1 MGGCACTNNITSYF
15 KDYSV
20 CVPKS
25 ENNIN
30 APEQNIKIIPR
41 EDIDNIDKMENNENS
56 KQNEKNDKSNDK
68 ITKNN
73 NSNSHDENQ
82 ILIDNN
88 SNNNLYL
95 QNINNK
101 EIENNKYSKNN
112 SFSINNKINNNKDD
126 NNNNDNNNN
135 LNNNNNISMDK
146 LLLQGKS
153 SVKKAETNYNYNL
166 GDHNVIF
173 INISRDSSIL
183 KNGSEKDKIESS
195 TPKMAGEKKNNN
207 ELGESKRIFSHF
219 CKNKIN
225 EKSPKNQTT
234 TNNQLIKHK
243 HTFSDYMNH
252 YSDEMLNA
260 LNSIRKDPESF
271 IRFIDDLKKNSK
283 KTSEGV
289 YIFSQNVEDK
299 YMLTEEYFLIFEQ
312 IKASLRDII
321 KSNLPSIMEDFK
333 YNDELEIMLDDT
345 KDYTM
350 NQSHIEKSSSMSN
363 YDKYNSETNNNN
375 NHIIKRIKK
384 SHKTLDLSDDKI
396 ANLILQ
402 KRKEIK
408 NKYPDNIFK
417 MNIIKDIKINIL
429 MQISMEEYYSHYNE
443 KKMLKDVIFN
453 PQYKN
458 FAVSWAN
465 ELNRKF
471 ISISCFA

>member
-20 CVPKS
+20 CVLKS

-56 KQNEKNDKSNDK
+56 KQNERNEKNNDK

-73 NSNSHDENQ
+73 NSNTHDENQ

-95 QNINNK
+95 QNIKHK
-101 EIENNKYSKNN
+101 EVENNKDSKNN

-195 TPKMAGEKKNNN
+195 TPKMAGEKKNHN
-207 ELGESKRIFSHF
+207 ELAESKRIFSHF

-234 TNNQLIKHK
+234 TDNHLIKHK

-350 NQSHIEKSSSMSN
+350 NQSHIEKSSSISN
-363 YDKYNSETNNNN
+363 NNDKYNSGNNNN
-375 NHIIKRIKK
+375 NSHIIKRTKK
-384 SHKTLDLSDDKI
+384 AHKILDLSDDKI

-417 MNIIKDIKINIL
+417 MNIIKDIKIYLVLHKLYKWYNKIL
-429 MQISMEEYYSHYNE
+429 KSEE
-443 KKMLKDVIFN
+443 
-453 PQYKN
+453 
-458 FAVSWAN
+458 
-465 ELNRKF
+465 
-471 ISISCFA
+471 

>member
-1 MGGCACTNNITSYF
+1 
-15 KDYSV
+15 
-20 CVPKS
+20 
-25 ENNIN
+25 
-30 APEQNIKIIPR
+30 
-41 EDIDNIDKMENNENS
+41 
-56 KQNEKNDKSNDK
+56 
-68 ITKNN
+68 
-73 NSNSHDENQ
+73 
-82 ILIDNN
+82 
-88 SNNNLYL
+88 
-95 QNINNK
+95 
-101 EIENNKYSKNN
+101 
-112 SFSINNKINNNKDD
+112 
-126 NNNNDNNNN
+126 
-135 LNNNNNISMDK
+135 
-146 LLLQGKS
+146 
-153 SVKKAETNYNYNL
+153 
-166 GDHNVIF
+166 
-173 INISRDSSIL
+173 
-183 KNGSEKDKIESS
+183 
-195 TPKMAGEKKNNN
+195 
-207 ELGESKRIFSHF
+207 
-219 CKNKIN
+219 
-225 EKSPKNQTT
+225 
-234 TNNQLIKHK
+234 
-243 HTFSDYMNH
+243 MNH

-271 IRFIDDLKKNSK
+271 ITFIDDLKKNSK

-299 YMLTEEYFLIFEQ
+299 YMLPEEYFLIFEQ

-363 YDKYNSETNNNN
+363 YNDKYNSESNNN
-375 NHIIKRIKK
+375 NHIIKRVKK

-453 PQYKN
+453 PQYKY

>member
-1 MGGCACTNNITSYF
+1 
-15 KDYSV
+15 
-20 CVPKS
+20 
-25 ENNIN
+25 
-30 APEQNIKIIPR
+30 
-41 EDIDNIDKMENNENS
+41 
-56 KQNEKNDKSNDK
+56 
-68 ITKNN
+68 
-73 NSNSHDENQ
+73 
-82 ILIDNN
+82 
-88 SNNNLYL
+88 
-95 QNINNK
+95 
-101 EIENNKYSKNN
+101 
-112 SFSINNKINNNKDD
+112 
-126 NNNNDNNNN
+126 
-135 LNNNNNISMDK
+135 
-146 LLLQGKS
+146 
-153 SVKKAETNYNYNL
+153 VKKAETNYNYNL

-183 KNGSEKDKIESS
+183 KNESEKDKIESS
-195 TPKMAGEKKNNN
+195 TPKMAGEKKNSK
-207 ELGESKRIFSHF
+207 ELAESKRIFSHF
-219 CKNKIN
+219 CKHKIN

-234 TNNQLIKHK
+234 TDNHLIKHK
-243 HTFSDYMNH
+243 YTFSDYMNH

-271 IRFIDDLKKNSK
+271 IKFIDDLMKNSK

-289 YIFSQNVEDK
+289 FIFSQNVEDK

-363 YDKYNSETNNNN
+363 YNDKYNSESNNN
-375 NHIIKRIKK
+375 NHIIKRVKK

-429 MQISMEEYYSHYNE
+429 MQISMEEYYNHYDE
-443 KKMLKDVIFN
+443 KKMLKDIIFN

>member
-1 MGGCACTNNITSYF
+1 MGGCVCTNNIQRYF
-15 KDYSV
+15 KDYSD
-20 CVPKS
+20 CVIKS
-25 ENNIN
+25 ESNKN

-41 EDIDNIDKMENNENS
+41 EDIDNIDKLENNEIS
-56 KQNEKNDKSNDK
+56 KQNEKNEKINDK
-68 ITKNN
+68 TTKNN

-95 QNINNK
+95 QNIKHK
-101 EIENNKYSKNN
+101 EIENNKDSKNN

-126 NNNNDNNNN
+126 NNNNNANN
-135 LNNNNNISMDK
+135 NNNNNISMDK
-146 LLLQGKS
+146 LLQGKS

-183 KNGSEKDKIESS
+183 KNESEKDKIESS
-195 TPKMAGEKKNNN
+195 TPKMAGEKKNSK
-207 ELGESKRIFSHF
+207 ELAESKRIFSHF
-219 CKNKIN
+219 CKHKIN

-234 TNNQLIKHK
+234 TDNHLIKHK
-243 HTFSDYMNH
+243 YTFSDYMNH

-271 IRFIDDLKKNSK
+271 IKFIDDLMKNSK

-289 YIFSQNVEDK
+289 FIFSQNVEDK

-363 YDKYNSETNNNN
+363 YNDKYNSESNNN
-375 NHIIKRIKK
+375 NHIIKRVKK

-417 MNIIKDIKINIL
+417 MNIIKDKKI
-429 MQISMEEYYSHYNE
+429 
-443 KKMLKDVIFN
+443 
-453 PQYKN
+453 
-458 FAVSWAN
+458 
-465 ELNRKF
+465 
-471 ISISCFA
+471 

>member
-1 MGGCACTNNITSYF
+1 MGGCVCSSNIKSYF
-15 KDYSV
+15 KGYSD
-20 CVPKS
+20 CVLKS
-25 ENNIN
+25 DNNKIV
-30 APEQNIKIIPR
+30 PEQNIKIIPK
-41 EDIDNIDKMENNENS
+41 EDIDNIDKMENNENN
-56 KQNEKNDKSNDK
+56 KQNERNEKNNDK

-73 NSNSHDENQ
+73 NSNTHDENQ

-95 QNINNK
+95 QNIKHK
-101 EIENNKYSKNN
+101 EIENNKDSKNN
-112 SFSINNKINNNKDD
+112 SFSINNKINNNKND
-126 NNNNDNNNN
+126 NNNVNNNN

-146 LLLQGKS
+146 LLQGKS

-271 IRFIDDLKKNSK
+271 ITFIDDLKKNSK

-333 YNDELEIMLDDT
+333 YNDELEIMLDET

-350 NQSHIEKSSSMSN
+350 NQSHIEKSSSLSN
-363 YDKYNSETNNNN
+363 QNDKCNNGNNNN
-375 NHIIKRIKK
+375 IIKRTKK
-384 SHKTLDLSDDKI
+384 IHKILDLSDDKI

-429 MQISMEEYYSHYNE
+429 MQISMEEYYNHYDE
-443 KKMLKDVIFN
+443 KKMLKDIIFN